1 MRTYEHETYGLF
13 FPLDQRPT
21 LNKTSYERDMGS
33 LDVMRKSCLRSMKFA
48 NESVFERI
56 TSSVI
61 KQKDESQKG
70 LFQENKARQI
80 FRKTNI
86 FYALIRTRTCVYQGV
101 RNVHFPENLVC
112 FILLKHPC

>member
-1 MRTYEHETYGLF
+1 MVLRIMRTYEHETYGLF

-70 LFQENKARQI
+70 CFK
-80 FRKTNI
+80 KT
-86 FYALIRTRTCVYQGV
+86 
-101 RNVHFPENLVC
+101 
-112 FILLKHPC
+112 KHAKFSEKQTFFTP